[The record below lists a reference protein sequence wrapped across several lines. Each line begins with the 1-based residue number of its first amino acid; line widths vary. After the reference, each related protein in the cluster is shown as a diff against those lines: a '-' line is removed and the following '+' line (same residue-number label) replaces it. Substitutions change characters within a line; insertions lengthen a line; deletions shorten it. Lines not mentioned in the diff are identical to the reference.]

1 MEPDKETV
9 KRNIKKLSK
18 RKKKM
23 MAVLGEIGN

>member
-1 MEPDKETV
+1 MEPDKETL
-9 KRNIKKLSK
+9 KRNIQKLSK